1 MKEKLIQI
9 TSYFPLYRD
18 PPTGAGLAK
27 ITVCKDYRAW
37 GCSIP
42 EIRVQT
48 ARERVSRST
57 IYAVA
62 DRYLVEHPEYLIVKD
77 QAALNLVWARNI
89 SAVFE
94 GRWSWA
100 ARRGFAIKHA
110 SYIASFPKDDLLD
123 FNYVLATYEFD
134 ANRVASY
141 LRSYRYAAH
150 QIYKKRKADKRY
162 KFLRKLKKP
171 FEWWLNPNNWTGF
184 YAGFALD
191 IYMSSRMAREAR
203 NGIWKQEI
211 IADLLP
217 QLPDAITMDSAF
229 LQTLENN
236 DIIDTIAVI
245 LAGYK
250 YYLSPW
256 YIMHDSLDKKVD
268 NIITNSIKDI
278 KQRSN
283 NETTT

>member
-18 PPTGAGLAK
+18 PPTGAQLAK
-27 ITVCKDYRAW
+27 ITVCKNYNKW
-37 GCSIP
+37 GCHIP
-42 EIRVQT
+42 DIRVQK
-48 ARERVSRST
+48 ARESVGKDA

-77 QAALNLVWARNI
+77 QEVLNLIWARNI
-89 SAVFE
+89 STLFA
-94 GRWSWA
+94 GRWSWLG
-100 ARRGFAIKHA
+100 RGSFAIKQV

-123 FNYVLATYEFD
+123 FNYILATYEFD

-141 LRSYRYAAH
+141 LRSYRYASYC
-150 QIYKKRKADKRY
+150 IYKKRKADKRY

-191 IYMSSRMAREAR
+191 LYMSSRMARQAR
-203 NGIWKQEI
+203 NGIWKEDI
-211 IADLLP
+211 MAELLP
-217 QLPDAITMDSAF
+217 KLPDAITMDPAF
-229 LQTLENN
+229 LQTFENN

-245 LAGYK
+245 LSGYK
-250 YYLSPW
+250 YHLSPW
-256 YIMHDSLDKKVD
+256 YIRRYSLDKKVD

-278 KQRSN
+278 KQRSD